1 MTELSSLRR
10 RFTMRA
16 ALSMA
21 LVFCFGLSIVAPAFA
36 AGGQT
41 GNLSGQI
48 LDNDSNGPVANAT
61 VAAKAPSGSGST
73 KTDGQGRFSILGLP
87 VDTYTISIEAPGY
100 EPYSQQGITVT
111 GDQTLALGSVKIA
124 KRLRTIGR
132 VRARSAGDAFQ
143 PTQTVD
149 QYTVSGARVDQAL
162 GKKASFDENALLLS
176 VPGASTTD
184 TGRVTIRGGLA
195 TEVGYQLDG
204 VNFTEPFFSTSAS
217 NGKFNGLGALQ
228 VVEGAGD
235 ATQGNIGGGVVNII
249 PKRGSLP
256 AFGLLDLETSGPNF
270 NHQLSFEY
278 GFATQNGR
286 FSDYVAYV
294 GQREVPYYGYHNA
307 NVAETANYF
316 NTSVDINDD
325 ILNNLVYRFGKGNH
339 ESLQLLVDIR
349 DLQHRGEVG
358 GTAGLAYYPYDN
370 YTIQNNLFGTNIAQF
385 FPGNTVAQQNR
396 SYANYIGL
404 APYTPATGG
413 QPVGGPQIV
422 GWNPTNF
429 VKVEYTNN
437 LNSSTYLALRSFNW
451 QTQQGFQDL
460 IDGASNPSVS
470 VVGGSTSGF
479 SGELTKSFG
488 DRHTTTLAAKYQNLH
503 PMWDDYAPL
512 ETPLA
517 LLIASTGVS
526 LGDFFPGGYV
536 FKNLGPMRL
545 PIVGINYAKADFQE
559 YGVGL
564 RDQWTVNSRLK
575 LDYGA
580 RVDGAHYKFGANPFN
595 PNLGNPTDVDPS
607 FISHDILNP
616 TAFEPRFAAAY
627 QIGRNDAL
635 RFGFGRS
642 IDFLNAQT
650 AGTPGAMYGADK
662 LLGLPVVPGT
672 NTSDPTTWTC
682 GSGLNTA
689 NLLPAVN
696 GKIPNLGPKGGGF
709 FRCQNYAQQMFWG
722 YDQNFDAP
730 DIGNGHAPQYSN
742 TDLTY
747 THQFPNGWGTRLTG
761 FYKRASGLPSFF
773 ILAQKIDPVT
783 GAILYQV
790 FSVNNNSINKTPG
803 AEFSLTTPDRPVGLS
818 AYFSATYQ
826 NVLSSVPPLI
836 NGEDTL
842 PLVNVS
848 SFALGD
854 LYRAGFV
861 SPFSARLGA
870 TFKTRSG
877 FRINPNLS
885 YDIGFPFGVG
895 NLIAPSGSINGQ
907 FYNIAQTNL
916 GIAQP
921 SGIGF
926 QATTGSPIATNYV
939 DPAYPGSF
947 LVPNIAASRGTPEKS
962 AAGGTL
968 SHPSLTADLTLEF
981 SRKRNTVGVQIQN
994 LFGNVY
1000 NGNLP
1005 TVNTYYQPV
1014 TTGVAGP
1021 QTGLINQANPQ
1032 QQIPAGQPGGPLN
1045 YYQHGFANL
1054 PSNVYGQNPYLLL
1067 PNEPTTFRFYY
1078 QLAL

>member
-1 MTELSSLRR
+1 MTESSSLRR
-10 RFTMRA
+10 RFNVRA
-16 ALSMA
+16 VLALA
-21 LVFCFGLSIVAPAFA
+21 LVFCFGFSVAAPAFA

-48 LDNDSNGPVANAT
+48 LDNDTSGPVVNAT
-61 VAAKAPSGSGST
+61 VAAVAPSGSGST

-87 VDTYTISIEAPGY
+87 VDTYTVSVQAPGY
-100 EPYSQQGITVT
+100 EPYAQQGITVT
-111 GDQTLALGSVKIA
+111 GDQTLALGSLKMA

-162 GKKASFDENALLLS
+162 GKKASFDENQLLLS

-204 VNFTEPFFSTSAS
+204 VTFTEPFFSTSAS

-249 PKRGSLP
+249 PKRGTLP
-256 AFGLLDLETSGPNF
+256 AFGLLDFETSGPNF

-286 FSDYVAYV
+286 LSDYVAYV
-294 GQREVPYYGYHNA
+294 GQREVPYYGYHGA

-316 NTSVDINDD
+316 NTSLDINDD
-325 ILNNLVYRFGKGNH
+325 VLNNLVYRFGKNNH
-339 ESLQLLVDIR
+339 ESIQMLVDIR

-385 FPGNTVAQQNR
+385 FPGSTVAQQNAN
-396 SYANYIGL
+396 YANYIGI
-404 APYTPATGG
+404 APYTPISN
-413 QPVGGPQIV
+413 QPVNGPQII

-429 VKVEYTNN
+429 LKFEYTNN
-437 LNSSTYLALRSFNW
+437 LNASTYLALRTYNW
-451 QTQQGFQDL
+451 QTQQGFQDI
-460 IDGASNPSVS
+460 IDGASNPGVS
-470 VVGGSTSGF
+470 VVGGGTSGV

-488 DRHTTTLAAKYQNLH
+488 DRHTTTLAAKYTNLH
-503 PMWDDYAPL
+503 PQWDDYAPL

-536 FKNLGPMRL
+536 FQHLGPMRL
-545 PIVGINYAKADFQE
+545 PIVGINYNKADFQE

-564 RDQWTVNSRLK
+564 RDQWTVNSKLK
-575 LDYGA
+575 LDYGV

-595 PNLGNPTDVDPS
+595 PNLGNPQDVDPS
-607 FISHDILNP
+607 FITHDILNP
-616 TAFEPRFAAAY
+616 NAFEPRFAAAY
-627 QIGRNDAL
+627 QFGRNDAL

-650 AGTPGAMYGADK
+650 AGTPGAMYGGNA
-662 LLGLPVVPGT
+662 LLGLPPTPGT
-672 NTSDPTTWTC
+672 NTADPTTWTC

-730 DIGNGHAPQYSN
+730 DIGNGHAPEYSN

-747 THQFPNGWGTRLTG
+747 THQFANGWGTRLTG

-773 ILAQKIDPVT
+773 ILAQKVDPVT

-803 AEFSLTTPDRPVGLS
+803 VEFSVTTPDRPVGVS
-818 AYFSATYQ
+818 GYFSATYQ

-854 LYRAGFV
+854 VYRSGFV
-861 SPFSARLGA
+861 SPFSARIGA
-870 TFKTRSG
+870 TFKTKSG

-885 YDIGFPFGVG
+885 YDIGYPYGVG

-916 GIAQP
+916 GIAAP

-926 QATTGSPIATNYV
+926 QSTTGTPIATNYV

-947 LVPNIAASRGTPEKS
+947 LFPNIAASRGTPEKS

-968 SHPSLTADLTLEF
+968 SHPSLAADLTLEF
-981 SRKRNTVGVQIQN
+981 TRKRNTVGVQIQN
-994 LFGNVY
+994 VFGNVY

-1014 TTGVAGP
+1014 TTGFAGP
-1021 QTGLINQANPQ
+1021 QTGLITQANPQ

-1054 PSNVYGQNPYLLL
+1054 PSNVYGQQPYLLL